1 MSQKDLYH
9 LLGVS
14 KSSSPDEIKKAYRNL
29 AKQYHPDQNPNNKK
43 AEEKFKEISSAYDV
57 LSDPEKKRNYD
68 QFGSP
73 DGNPFAG
80 AGGPG
85 GPFGGFRQQRGSG
98 GAGGQQQGFGG
109 EDPFADIFGDAF
121 GDLFRG
127 GGMGGAAGGRT
138 QQRRPPTRGSDLRY
152 TLNISFEEAAVGAEK
167 VIHFVRQSGAKE
179 DSAKLSVT
187 VPAGVREGQR
197 LKLTGE
203 GDKIS
208 AGTAGDLYVIIQI
221 QPHSLFEREDADVVL
236 EVPVSFTNAI
246 LGAEVEIPTLFG
258 KAQIKI
264 PPGTHT
270 GQVLRL
276 KGKGFPKLGTGTSG
290 DMLVRIL
297 VDTPSKITAKEKEIL
312 EELSKSMDQDSGT
325 TPLVKDYQEKLNSLM
340 KSRKS

>member
-1 MSQKDLYH
+1 MSQKDLYTV
-9 LLGVS
+9 LGVS
-14 KSSSPDEIKKAYRNL
+14 KSSSPDEIKKAYRKL
-29 AKQYHPDQNPNNKK
+29 AMQYHPDKNPGDKK

-80 AGGPG
+80 AGAG
-85 GPFGGFRQQRGSG
+85 GPFGGFRHQRNG
-98 GAGGQQQGFGG
+98 GAGSQGFSG

-127 GGMGGAAGGRT
+127 GGMGSAAGGAR
-138 QQRRPPTRGSDLRY
+138 QQRSRQPTRGSDLRY
-152 TLNISFEEAAVGAEK
+152 TLAITFEEAASGAEK

-179 DSAKLSVT
+179 ESSKLSVT
-187 VPAGVREGQR
+187 VPAGVRDGQR

-203 GDKIS
+203 GDRLS
-208 AGTAGDLYVIIQI
+208 AGTPGDLYVIIQV
-221 QPHSLFEREDADVVL
+221 QPHVLFEREDADVIL
-236 EVPVSFTNAI
+236 EVPVSFTQAI

-264 PPGTHT
+264 PTGTHT

-276 KGKGFPKLGTGTSG
+276 KGKGFPKMGTGTSG
-290 DMLVRIL
+290 DMLVRVL
-297 VDTPSKITAKEKEIL
+297 VDTPNKITAKEKEML
-312 EELSKSMDQDSGT
+312 EELSKSMGQQT
-325 TPLVKDYQEKLNSLM
+325 AATPLVKDYLEKLSSLM

>member
-1 MSQKDLYH
+1 MITSLSQKDLYH
-9 LLGVS
+9 VLGVS
-14 KSSSPDEIKKAYRNL
+14 KSSSADEIKKAYRKL
-29 AKQYHPDQNPNNKK
+29 AMQYHPDKNPGDKK
-43 AEEKFKEISSAYDV
+43 AEEKFKEISGAYDV

-85 GPFGGFRQQRGSG
+85 GPFGGFRHQRSSGPGS
-98 GAGGQQQGFGG
+98 QGFAG

-127 GGMGGAAGGRT
+127 GGMGGPAGGR
-138 QQRRPPTRGSDLRY
+138 QQRKQPTRGSDLRY
-152 TLNISFEEAAVGAEK
+152 TLSITYEEAASGAEK

-179 DSAKLSVT
+179 ESSKLSVT

-203 GDKIS
+203 GDRLS
-208 AGTAGDLYVIIQI
+208 SGTPGDLYVIIQI
-221 QPHSLFEREDADVVL
+221 QPHVLFEREDADVIL
-236 EVPVSFTNAI
+236 EVPVSFTQAI

-264 PPGTHT
+264 PTGTHT

-276 KGKGFPKLGTGTSG
+276 KGKGFPKLGTGSSG
-290 DMLVRIL
+290 DMLVRVL
-297 VDTPSKITAKEKEIL
+297 VDTPSKVTSKEKEML
-312 EELSKSMDQDSGT
+312 EELSKSMGQQT
-325 TPLVKDYQEKLNSLM
+325 AATPLVKDYQDKLNSLI
-340 KSRKS
+340 KSRKN

>member
-1 MSQKDLYH
+1 MSQKDLYNV
-9 LLGVS
+9 LGVS
-14 KSSSPDEIKKAYRNL
+14 KSSSADEIKKAYRKL
-29 AKQYHPDQNPNNKK
+29 AMQFHPDKNPGNKK
-43 AEEKFKEISSAYDV
+43 SEEKFKEISSAYDV

-80 AGGPG
+80 AGAGAG
-85 GPFGGFRQQRGSG
+85 GPFGGFRHQRNG
-98 GAGGQQQGFGG
+98 GAGSQGFSG

-121 GDLFRG
+121 GDVFRG
-127 GGMGGAAGGRT
+127 GGMGGAAGTGR
-138 QQRRPPTRGSDLRY
+138 QQRPRPPTRGSDLRY
-152 TLNISFEEAAVGAEK
+152 TLAIAFEEAATGAEK

-179 DSAKLSVT
+179 ESSKLSVT
-187 VPAGVREGQR
+187 VPAGVRDGQR

-203 GDKIS
+203 GDRLS
-208 AGTAGDLYVIIQI
+208 AGTPGDLYVIIQV
-221 QPHSLFEREDADVVL
+221 QPHVLFEREDADVVL
-236 EVPVSFTNAI
+236 EVPVTFTQAI

-264 PPGTHT
+264 PLGTHT

-276 KGKGFPKLGTGTSG
+276 KGKGFPKMGTGTAG

-297 VDTPSKITAKEKEIL
+297 VDTPNKISAKEKEML
-312 EELSKSMDQDSGT
+312 EELSKTMDQQPT
-325 TPLVKDYQEKLNSLM
+325 AATPLVKDYQEKLNSLM